1 MSCFFVGTEFCSGVF
16 INLGSGSFVA
26 QWEVEPPWCPAGA
39 NRKWKVPIRSGQ
51 GRGWAAYH
59 IDELDESQAKGHLD
73 LLGHVLHG
81 SDQLVV
87 ASEQVSHQP
96 LLVPRAHP
104 CNTKSQAATKN
115 IFSNS
120 PRVPSISFRD
130 TEGGFWQGNR
140 EHRRRIGF
148 ATIAHHLTRFY
159 LVSWMPPMVPPSP
172 PNVTPGEVLHAPML
186 HGQGQRP
193 KTKTFTFRH
202 CHPHQYYHHDYH
214 VFDCHYQ
221 THLRLNAVFDFR
233 RQKGN

>member
-1 MSCFFVGTEFCSGVF
+1 MSCFFVGPEFCSGGF

-104 CNTKSQAATKN
+104 WKEDKVRTGSGLGLS
-115 IFSNS
+115 FS
-120 PRVPSISFRD
+120 VGGKEGE
-130 TEGGFWQGNR
+130 TETTDDMRTPAVGNL
-140 EHRRRIGF
+140 IY
-148 ATIAHHLTRFY
+148 TIA
-159 LVSWMPPMVPPSP
+159 
-172 PNVTPGEVLHAPML
+172 EVALH
-186 HGQGQRP
+186 
-193 KTKTFTFRH
+193 
-202 CHPHQYYHHDYH
+202 
-214 VFDCHYQ
+214 
-221 THLRLNAVFDFR
+221 
-233 RQKGN
+233 